1 MSRPWTTE
9 YTPSLQVH
17 GKLEI
22 RPSGT
27 PYEPSLTI
35 AMLTQSP
42 SGVPSAHVRMWSMAA
57 FAADAADDAPRASMI
72 AAPRLATVGMKV
84 PSTQS
89 WSPTSSY
96 ALFPPTW
103 AWKRSGYWVVEW
115 LPQMV
120 IFVTSV
126 TGTPSF
132 WASWLTARLWSSRV
146 IAVNCPGS
154 RSGALRWAISALVLA
169 GLPTTRTLT
178 SRLAL
183 ELRALPCGRKMPPL
197 ADSRSLRSMP
207 ALRGMAPTRSA

>member
-1 MSRPWTTE
+1 M
-9 YTPSLQVH
+9 
-17 GKLEI
+17 
-22 RPSGT
+22 
-27 PYEPSLTI
+27 
-35 AMLTQSP
+35 
-42 SGVPSAHVRMWSMAA
+42 
-57 FAADAADDAPRASMI
+57 
-72 AAPRLATVGMKV
+72 
-84 PSTQS
+84 
-89 WSPTSSY
+89 
-96 ALFPPTW
+96 
-103 AWKRSGYWVVEW
+103 VEW
-115 LPQMV
+115 LPQIV

-146 IAVNCPGS
+146 MAVNCPGS

-178 SRLAL
+178 SRFAL